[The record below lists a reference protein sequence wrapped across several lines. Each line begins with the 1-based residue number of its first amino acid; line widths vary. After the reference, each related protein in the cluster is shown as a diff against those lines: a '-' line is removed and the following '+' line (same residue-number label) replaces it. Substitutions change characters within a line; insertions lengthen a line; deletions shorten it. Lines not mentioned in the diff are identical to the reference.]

1 MHAPSRLRAVLITS
15 VAMAAML
22 SAPAMA
28 ADTEAADAAA
38 PLEGVTVTATR
49 SAKRVDE
56 VPATVT
62 VITDSQIADQ
72 LATDVK
78 DLIRFEAGVSVRNSP
93 VRYTAAGASTGRD
106 GNAGFN
112 IRGIEGNRVLMIV
125 DGIRIPDAYSFGAQS
140 NGRGDYVDL
149 DTVKSVEILRGP
161 ASALYGSDGVAG
173 AVSFV
178 TKDPGDYLSDGK
190 DWSLQARAGYASAD
204 DSWSK
209 GAVAA
214 GRSGTVSAMLAYVRR
229 DASGQETQGTN
240 DTATVNRTTA
250 VPQDITS
257 NAILAKAVFEP
268 NDANR
273 LRVTYDHLDRKTYS
287 NVLSAI
293 SVPPL
298 AATSVL
304 GLIGTDSTHR
314 DRLSLDHRY
323 TGGLGFIET
332 VQWSAYWQRSTTNEY
347 SAEDRFTAVDRTRI
361 GAFNNRVYGAAIELG
376 SAFEAGGLTHRFV
389 YGGDYSTTRQE
400 GVRDGT
406 VPPVGEVFPGR
417 AFPTTKAI
425 LAGAYVQDEIT
436 LLDGRLTAYP
446 AVRFD
451 HYKLEPTSGDPLFTQ
466 LAPTGQSDSHVS
478 PKIGLVFNVT
488 PQVGLFLNYGA
499 GFKPPAPSQ
508 VNNGFANLVSN
519 YRSVSNPNL
528 KPETSTTLEGG
539 VRFKTDTLSAS
550 ATAFT
555 GDYDDFISQVQV
567 GGNFTAANPA
577 VYQYTNLSRVEID
590 GAEARA
596 QAALGAGFTLNLSA
610 AYARGSI
617 VTAGTRTALDS
628 VDPFKAVAGL
638 AWRDADNRFGGQ
650 LIATHSDRKQASRTG
665 GTCGAN
671 CFAPAA
677 FTILDATAFWNV
689 TPMATLR
696 AGVFN
701 LTDEKYI
708 WWSDARGLSKTS
720 TVLDAYTQPGRNYGV
735 SLTVRL

>member
-15 VAMAAML
+15 AAMAAML

-28 ADTEAADAAA
+28 AEIAAADAAA

-149 DTVKSVEILRGP
+149 DTLKSVEILRGP

-178 TKDPGDYLSDGK
+178 TKDPADYLRDGK
-190 DWSLQARAGYASAD
+190 DWSLQGRAGYASAD

-209 GAVAA
+209 GVVAA
-214 GRSGTVSAMLAYVRR
+214 GRSGTVSGMLAYVRR
-229 DASGQETQGTN
+229 DGEGQETQGAN

-257 NAILAKAVFEP
+257 NAILAKLVFEP
-268 NDANR
+268 TDTNR
-273 LRVTYDHLDRKTYS
+273 LRLTYDHLDRKTYS

-304 GLIGTDSTHR
+304 GLIGTDSTRR

-323 TGGLGFIET
+323 TGGLGLIDT
-332 VQWSAYWQRSTTNEY
+332 VQWSAYWQRSATNEY

-361 GAFNNRVYGAAIELG
+361 GTFNNRVYGAAIELG
-376 SAFEAGGLTHRFV
+376 SGFEAGGVTHRLV

-406 VPPVGEVFPGR
+406 VPPAGEVFPGR

-425 LAGAYVQDEIT
+425 LAGAYVQDEIA
-436 LLDGRLTAYP
+436 LFDGRLTAYP

-451 HYKLEPTSGDPLFTQ
+451 HYKLEPTSVDPLFTQ
-466 LAPTGQSDSHVS
+466 LTPTGQSDSHVS
-478 PKIGLVFNVT
+478 PKIGFVFNAT
-488 PQVGLFLNYGA
+488 PMVGLFLNYGA

-539 VRFKTDTLSAS
+539 VRLRTETFSAS
-550 ATAFT
+550 ATAFA

-567 GGNFTAANPA
+567 SGNFTAANPA
-577 VYQYTNLSRVEID
+577 VYQYANLSKVEIS
-590 GAEARA
+590 GLEARA
-596 QAALGAGFTLNLSA
+596 QATLGAGFNANFAA
-610 AYARGSI
+610 AYAKGDI
-617 VTAGTRTALDS
+617 VTKGVKTPLDT
-628 VDPFKAVAGL
+628 VDPVKLVAGL
-638 AWRDADNRFGGQ
+638 AWREAGGRFGGQ
-650 LIATHSDRKQASRTG
+650 LIATHSAAKKASRTG
-665 GTCGAN
+665 GTCGAT
-671 CFAPAA
+671 CFAPDS
-677 FTILDATAFWNV
+677 FTILDVTAYWNV
-689 TPMATLR
+689 TPLATLR

-708 WWSDARGLSKTS
+708 WWSDARGLQQSS
-720 TVLDAYTQPGRNYGV
+720 TVLDAYTQPGRNVGL
-735 SLTVRL
+735 SLTVKL